1 MSKFIGKNE
10 IDLLNIEDMVKEIY
24 MPYNSKEKDN
34 LDNLI
39 SYIKNKRFKEFL
51 DKLQETNINF
61 KNKDILTHKIDLN
74 NIIYPYK
81 YLSRGAYGA
90 TFLAKLKKRKK
101 GKETGDKEFFV
112 VKYEIVR
119 DRDYERCQDEYMKC
133 IDKNKDQ
140 EQRCKVKEVYCRLDS
155 AFIEIYINK
164 NYIEKLNSR
173 NFAMFYAFFMCPTF
187 KILFDKSGKY
197 PKDEFLNKF
206 IENKK
211 FCVECKDTNLESEK
225 MHVFSVYEYIP
236 GKTLSKYIE
245 SKSFNLNAL
254 YKIFLQLFGA
264 LSSAQIPNK
273 VFYNHNDLH
282 TNNIMIQNYQK
293 TQKYTYFLPLQKTKN
308 SVLSNK
314 RAVIIDQGN
323 ASLICK
329 EKYSENY
336 NGVFGW
342 YKKSISKVIKNYNS
356 PYADVFRVITDSY
369 SRMLDFNKNNDA
381 IRNLKKIINDLF
393 SLNSYQQ
400 EYGLFDIFKS
410 FNSVNPSTICSDFM
424 ENEQEVWFDR
434 YVLYL
439 EKNLSKENFSTLMKK
454 IEKITYEFAFNYF
467 NTVQSS
473 SKP

>member
-1 MSKFIGKNE
+1 MSKFIGKND
-10 IDLLNIEDMVKEIY
+10 INLLSIEQLVKEIY
-24 MPYNSKEKDN
+24 TPYDLKEKVIIND
-34 LDNLI
+34 LI
-39 SYIKNKRFKEFL
+39 SYIKSERFKEFL
-51 DKLQETNINF
+51 DKLKETSIKF
-61 KNKDILTHKIDLN
+61 KNTDILTHKIDLN
-74 NIIYPYK
+74 NIIYPSK

-90 TFLAKLKKRKK
+90 TFLAKLKKKKK
-101 GKETGDKEFFV
+101 GKEKGDKEYFV

-119 DRDYERCQDEYMKC
+119 DRDYERCQDEYIKC
-133 IDKNKDQ
+133 IDRNRNE

-187 KILFDKSGKY
+187 RIMFDKTGKY
-197 PKDEFLNKF
+197 PNNEFLNKF
-206 IENKK
+206 IEHKK
-211 FCVECKDTNLESEK
+211 FCVQCKDVDLESEK

-236 GKTLSKYIE
+236 GKTLSKYIQ
-245 SKSFNLNAL
+245 SRSFNVNTL

-264 LSSAQIPNK
+264 LASAQIPNK

-282 TNNIMIQNYQK
+282 TNNIMIQNFQK
-293 TQKYTYFLPLQKTKN
+293 TQKYSYFLPFQKNTK

-342 YKKSISKVIKNYNS
+342 YKKSISKIIKNYNS
-356 PYADVFRVITDSY
+356 PYADVFRVVTDSY
-369 SRMLDFNKNNDA
+369 SRMLDSNKKPDML
-381 IRNLKKIINDLF
+381 IKLKNIINDLF
-393 SLNSYQQ
+393 SLNNNYKEDS
-400 EYGLFDIFKS
+400 GLFNIFKR
-410 FNSVNPSTICSDFM
+410 FDKVNPSTICSDFM

-454 IEKITYEFAFNYF
+454 IENITYEFAFNYF
-467 NTVQSS
+467 NNESGSS
-473 SKP
+473 